1 MKLVIEDFNIND
13 HLAYIE
19 ALEKALERVK
29 RERDGYKMA
38 YETLLAEDEFDL
50 DGRC

>member
-1 MKLVIEDFNIND
+1 MKLVIEEFDIND

-29 RERDGYKMA
+29 KERDGYKMA
-38 YETLLAEDEFDL
+38 YEALLAEDYFDL

>member
-1 MKLVIEDFNIND
+1 MKLVIEEFSD

-29 RERDGYKMA
+29 KERDGYKMA

>member
-1 MKLVIEDFNIND
+1 MKLVIEEFDIGD

-29 RERDGYKMA
+29 KERDGYKVA
-38 YETLLAEDEFDL
+38 YETLLAEDEFDM

>member
-19 ALEKALERVK
+19 ALEKALERMK
-29 RERDGYKMA
+29 QERDAYKIA
-38 YETLLAEDEFDL
+38 YETLLEDDFDV

>member
-29 RERDGYKMA
+29 KERDGYKMA
-38 YETLLAEDEFDL
+38 YEALLAEDNFDV

>member
-1 MKLVIEDFNIND
+1 MKLVIEEFSD
-13 HLAYIE
+13 HLDYIE

-29 RERDGYKMA
+29 KERDGYKMA
-38 YETLLAEDEFDL
+38 YEALLAEDEFDL

>member
-19 ALEKALERVK
+19 ALEKALDRANH
-29 RERDGYKMA
+29 ERDVYKKA
-38 YETLLAEDEFDL
+38 YEDLLDDEDL

>member
-1 MKLVIEDFNIND
+1 MKLVIEDFNISD

-19 ALEKALERVK
+19 ALEKALDRVK
-29 RERDGYKMA
+29 KERDGYKMA
-38 YETLLAEDEFDL
+38 YENLLKKDDFDV

>member
-1 MKLVIEDFNIND
+1 MKLVIKDFNIND